1 MAERGL
7 MSLASGL
14 YTERDSNDRINLVR
28 RNCRVRPAVA
38 APLQQLAISA
48 QTKVSLSSSGD
59 FFSGTQ
65 STHISLMSDR
75 IIRVAIQ
82 AGVVL
87 AVVLALPYKVF
98 ELDRYFVPKELVLHA
113 AALVIAVALFARRR
127 SLSFDLVD
135 GLLALFLLWSVG
147 SSLFA
152 TNYWLAQRSASVSI
166 SGAIIFWGARSAARG
181 GNYRGILIA
190 VAIAAVCAAVFSL
203 AQAYGLDTEYFSTNR
218 APGGTFGNRNF
229 VAHIAVIGLPAL
241 VWCTVTAR
249 RPFGALLG
257 SLGGAVVAGALVL
270 SRSRA
275 AWLAVAASGILLL
288 IPMIASRKY
297 WRGGMVG
304 GRFARLSLAAA
315 IGGMV
320 AIVLPNTLNWN
331 SESPYLD
338 SARGMIDYKKGSG
351 RGRVAQ
357 YRNSLYMAAL
367 NPVFGVGPGN
377 WPVEYVRFAPPG
389 DRSLTDDGMTANPW
403 PSSDW
408 VAFVSERGFVPAIA
422 LLAVFVILFFS
433 ALRRWG
439 ELENPDAVLAQ
450 CVLAGTVV
458 ATMVVSAFDV
468 VLVLA
473 APSFLVWSI
482 LGATSGIRRNAREV
496 TVSSGALGVAAAALL
511 LFALVSTARS
521 AAQLMAMMSVGR
533 GGYTAGWVTG
543 AMWDPG
549 SYRIN
554 LRVAELYSR
563 RGHCSDARGYARRAV
578 SLFPHAPAA
587 RRVARSCE

>member
-1 MAERGL
+1 M
-7 MSLASGL
+7 
-14 YTERDSNDRINLVR
+14 TDRL
-28 RNCRVRPAVA
+28 
-38 APLQQLAISA
+38 
-48 QTKVSLSSSGD
+48 
-59 FFSGTQ
+59 
-65 STHISLMSDR
+65 
-75 IIRVAIQ
+75 IRVVIQ
-82 AGVVL
+82 VGVILTVI
-87 AVVLALPYKVF
+87 VALPYKVF

-113 AALVIAVALFARRR
+113 AALIVAVALFARRR

-147 SSLFA
+147 ASIFA
-152 TNYWLAQRSASVSI
+152 TNWWLAQRALGVSI
-166 SGAIIFWGARSAARG
+166 SGAIIFWGARAVAAQG
-181 GNYRGILIA
+181 SYRPILIA
-190 VAIAAVCAAVFSL
+190 AAIAAVCAAAFSL
-203 AQAYGLDTEYFSTNR
+203 VQAYGLDTEYFSTNR

-229 VAHIAVIGLPAL
+229 VAHMAVIGLPAL

-249 RPFGALLG
+249 KPFGALIG
-257 SLGGAVVAGALVL
+257 SVSGAVLAGALVL

-275 AWLAVAASGILLL
+275 AWLAVAASVVMLFV
-288 IPMIASRKY
+288 PMIASRKY
-297 WRGGMVG
+297 WRGGHVG
-304 GRFARLSLAAA
+304 GRFARLSLGAA
-315 IGGMV
+315 IGAMV

-351 RGRVAQ
+351 RGRVSQ
-357 YRNSLYMAAL
+357 YKNSLQMAVS

-377 WPVEYVRFAPPG
+377 WPVEYVRFAPSG
-389 DRSLTDDGMTANPW
+389 DRSLADDGMTANPW

-422 LLAVFVILFFS
+422 LFAVFVTLFFT

-439 ELENPDAVLAQ
+439 DLQNPEAVLAQ
-450 CVLAGTVV
+450 CVLAGTIV

-482 LGATSGIRRNAREV
+482 LGATSGIRRSAREV
-496 TVSSGALGVAAAALL
+496 TVSPVWLGVAGAALVL
-511 LFALVSTARS
+511 ASIVSAARS
-521 AAQLMAMMSVGR
+521 VTQLVAMNSVGR
-533 GGYTAGWVTG
+533 GGMTAGWVTG

-563 RGHCSDARGYARRAV
+563 RGRCSVARGYARQAV
-578 SLFPHAPAA
+578 SLFPHSPEAK
-587 RRVARSCE
+587 RI

>member
-1 MAERGL
+1 M
-7 MSLASGL
+7 
-14 YTERDSNDRINLVR
+14 TDRL
-28 RNCRVRPAVA
+28 
-38 APLQQLAISA
+38 
-48 QTKVSLSSSGD
+48 
-59 FFSGTQ
+59 
-65 STHISLMSDR
+65 
-75 IIRVAIQ
+75 IRVVIQ
-82 AGVVL
+82 VGVILTVI
-87 AVVLALPYKVF
+87 VALPYKVF

-113 AALVIAVALFARRR
+113 AALIVAVALFARRR

-147 SSLFA
+147 ASIFA
-152 TNYWLAQRSASVSI
+152 TNWWLAQRALGVSI
-166 SGAIIFWGARSAARG
+166 SGAIIFWGARAVAAQG
-181 GNYRGILIA
+181 SYRPILIA
-190 VAIAAVCAAVFSL
+190 AAIAAVCAAAFSL
-203 AQAYGLDTEYFSTNR
+203 VQAYGLDTEYFSTNR

-229 VAHIAVIGLPAL
+229 VAHMAVIGLPAL

-249 RPFGALLG
+249 KPFGALIG
-257 SLGGAVVAGALVL
+257 SVSGAVLAGALVL

-275 AWLAVAASGILLL
+275 AWLAVAASVVMLFV
-288 IPMIASRKY
+288 PMIASRKY
-297 WRGGMVG
+297 WRGGHVG
-304 GRFARLSLAAA
+304 GRFARLSLGAA
-315 IGGMV
+315 IGAMV

-351 RGRVAQ
+351 RGRVSQ
-357 YRNSLYMAAL
+357 YKNSLQMAVS

-377 WPVEYVRFAPPG
+377 WPVEYVRFAPSG
-389 DRSLTDDGMTANPW
+389 DRSLADDGMTANPW

-422 LLAVFVILFFS
+422 LFAVFVTLFFT

-439 ELENPDAVLAQ
+439 DLQNPEAVLAQ
-450 CVLAGTVV
+450 CVLAGTIV

-482 LGATSGIRRNAREV
+482 LGATSGIRRSAREV
-496 TVSSGALGVAAAALL
+496 TVSPGWLGVAGAALVL
-511 LFALVSTARS
+511 ASIVSAARS
-521 AAQLMAMMSVGR
+521 VTQLVAMNSVGR
-533 GGYTAGWVTG
+533 GGMTAGWVTG

-563 RGHCSDARGYARRAV
+563 RGRCSVARGYARQAV
-578 SLFPHAPAA
+578 SLFPHSPEAKRIAHN
-587 RRVARSCE
+587 CD